1 MQELVASKLELAE
14 LKEQQVRMQRQLF
27 KAQEG
32 LKNNQI

>member
-1 MQELVASKLELAE
+1 VQELVASKLELAQ

-32 LKNNQI
+32 LKSNQI